1 MIPDNFHFMVFASN
15 LTTNT
20 CFHSDQILKYFYGTA
35 IDFEDYHYKIAV
47 ITHNAKV
54 KDIFISTLFWQLMSF
69 WGLPQFNSCYYSK
82 NATKLFDWKIRM
94 QCNFNKTNEAENPV
108 QMFICWPFLQSSSFI
123 LKILIV
129 LHKYYVLNVKIIIKL
144 W

>member
-47 ITHNAKV
+47 IT
-54 KDIFISTLFWQLMSF
+54 Q
-69 WGLPQFNSCYYSK
+69 
-82 NATKLFDWKIRM
+82 M
-94 QCNFNKTNEAENPV
+94 QK
-108 QMFICWPFLQSSSFI
+108 
-123 LKILIV
+123 
-129 LHKYYVLNVKIIIKL
+129 
-144 W
+144 